1 MEQEKIFKFGAYSII
16 LLFLVNFWATKFHW
30 YFSVWYFDMP
40 MHFWGGVSVGLMAV
54 WLFLKRNIVFS
65 IKNILWLL
73 SLVFVVGFLWEIF
86 EVIFNNMIAGTS
98 FDLLDTISDLF
109 FDLLGG
115 MSAFL
120 FFKIGDYVCKTK

>member
-1 MEQEKIFKFGAYSII
+1 MEQEKIFKFGAYSVI

-40 MHFWGGVSVGLMAV
+40 MHFWGGFSVGLMVV

-65 IKNILWLL
+65 VKSILWLL
-73 SLVFVVGFLWEIF
+73 FLVFVVGFLWEIF

-115 MSAFL
+115 ICAFL
-120 FFKIGDYVCKTK
+120 FFKISDYVCETK